1 MLPLGQEE
9 FLGRGHVDT
18 SSYAGLESHS
28 DKTQVG
34 SLCWH
39 CPAKC
44 WVLTQEEAKYALERG
59 LSNPCASSS
68 SLPPIQITA
77 SSPSH
82 PANSFYYPR
91 LKSLPPIAKVTF
103 VRLRQSPRAFAPPSL
118 DLASRGNE
126 IVDSLSGNFC
136 VSHL

>member
-1 MLPLGQEE
+1 MG
-9 FLGRGHVDT
+9 T
-18 SSYAGLESHS
+18 CSYAGLESHS
-28 DKTQVG
+28 DETQVG
-34 SLCWH
+34 ILCWH
-39 CPAKC
+39 WTARC
-44 WVLTQEEAKYALERG
+44 WVLTRKAKHAPKAPCQLQ
-59 LSNPCASSS
+59 LSSPS
-68 SLPPIQITA
+68 IQITA

-126 IVDSLSGNFC
+126 IVDSLSGNPR
-136 VSHL
+136 VSHLKPRGGQTSTRRMLA

>member
-1 MLPLGQEE
+1 MTPKLGVFLALSCLMLGTDSNTHLK
-9 FLGRGHVDT
+9 
-18 SSYAGLESHS
+18 AGLP
-28 DKTQVG
+28 D
-34 SLCWH
+34 
-39 CPAKC
+39 
-44 WVLTQEEAKYALERG
+44 
-59 LSNPCASSS
+59 PCC
-68 SLPPIQITA
+68 SLPSSVTQITS

-126 IVDSLSGNFC
+126 IVDSLSGNYH
-136 VSHL
+136 VSPSSTNPR

>member
-1 MLPLGQEE
+1 MLPQGDRRDSSV
-9 FLGRGHVDT
+9 LGRGHVDT

-28 DKTQVG
+28 DETQLG

-39 CPAKC
+39 CPARC
-44 WVLTQEEAKYALERG
+44 WVLTQEEAKHALERG
-59 LSNPCASSS
+59 CQLQLSSS
-68 SLPPIQITA
+68 IQITA

-118 DLASRGNE
+118 DLVSRGNE
-126 IVDSLSGNFC
+126 IVDSLSGNFR

>member
-1 MLPLGQEE
+1 MTPKLGVFLALSCLMLGTDSNTHLK
-9 FLGRGHVDT
+9 
-18 SSYAGLESHS
+18 AGLP
-28 DKTQVG
+28 D
-34 SLCWH
+34 
-39 CPAKC
+39 
-44 WVLTQEEAKYALERG
+44 
-59 LSNPCASSS
+59 PCV
-68 SLPPIQITA
+68 SLPSSVTQITS

-126 IVDSLSGNFC
+126 IVDSLSGNYH
-136 VSHL
+136 VSPSSTNPR